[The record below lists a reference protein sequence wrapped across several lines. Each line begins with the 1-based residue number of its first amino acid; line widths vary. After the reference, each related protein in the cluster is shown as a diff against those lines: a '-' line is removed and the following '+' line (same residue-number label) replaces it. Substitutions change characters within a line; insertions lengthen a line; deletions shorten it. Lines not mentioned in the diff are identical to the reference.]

1 MAAASFRQR
10 RTLPTGTP
18 MRSCAVSLQRSSRTV
33 STPSFLSSLAGHDRR
48 ARSLSR
54 RRGFQRRRA
63 FHDHACRGR
72 SGFLCGIYRFQTV
85 VATKNAC
92 EFCSWHRYYLCYS
105 CGSAI
110 YREHI
115 CAAYSCIGI
124 TKQRGRSLLRCF
136 TCTDICP
143 YILCPYK
150 CTDTVGA
157 NHIRESPSNKAIDA
171 RAGNML

>member
-1 MAAASFRQR
+1 MSPCRKLLMLRHIVRIRSLHARSVE
-10 RTLPTGTP
+10 PIIMKSTGTTE
-18 MRSCAVSLQRSSRTV
+18 RTEHDI
-33 STPSFLSSLAGHDRR
+33 SNAGSSL
-48 ARSLSR
+48 
-54 RRGFQRRRA
+54 
-63 FHDHACRGR
+63 
-72 SGFLCGIYRFQTV
+72 TV

-115 CAAYSCIGI
+115 YAAYSCIGI